1 MLHIKSNPKKMSSEL
16 HSKLD
21 YVTAYRENRLKV
33 AQEILD
39 NRLFFDELVS
49 VCFSP
54 SDKNNHKACWIL
66 EFVSYE
72 ELFWLQPHLDFFC
85 SNLKILKDESSIR
98 PIAKVVQLLIKSHY
112 KKDENSV
119 FLSEEN
125 LQNCIEAS
133 FDWLINDVKVATK
146 AYSIRTL
153 YILGNHY
160 DWIHPELQ
168 ITLNKDYGDHSAA
181 YKAVAKEVLKKIE
194 K

>member
-1 MLHIKSNPKKMSSEL
+1 MYAELQKKL
-16 HSKLD
+16 N
-21 YVTAYRENRLKV
+21 YVTAYRENRTKI
-33 AQEILD
+33 AQEILE
-39 NRLFFDELVS
+39 NSSLFDELVS
-49 VCFSP
+49 ICFSA
-54 SDKNNHKACWIL
+54 SDKNHHKACWIL

-72 ELFWLQPHLDFFC
+72 ELIWLQPHLDFFC
-85 SNLKILKDESSIR
+85 TNLKNLKDESAIR
-98 PIAKVVQLLIKSHY
+98 PIAKVTQLLIKSHY
-112 KKDENSV
+112 KKDENGIL
-119 FLSEEN
+119 LSEDN

-168 ITLNKDYGDHSAA
+168 IILNKDYADHSAA
-181 YKAVAKEVLKKIE
+181 YKAVAKEVLKKI